1 MILTRHEKEKLIVEL
16 YNQNKTYKE
25 IAKIARVSVRDIK
38 PILEKAE
45 RAREKEL
52 AYRLFSE
59 DKTPLDVQIEL
70 NLEEPEVTGYYR
82 EYWKLRDLYSLN
94 MVYEEIGDANII
106 HLLKAY
112 TKIRE
117 SGMGFDQAV
126 TLIKNAN
133 NDLQTLEERMR
144 PEVLQYIHQDED
156 LSDHSDHSDLGPEF
170 CEKNLN
176 KMKMLKKK
184 IKLKFLCRDLEQ
196 VRKVRMVRKP
206 R

>member
-1 MILTRHEKEKLIVEL
+1 MILTRHEKELIVEL

-94 MVYEEIGDANII
+94 MVYEEIGDDNII
-106 HLLKAY
+106 HLLN
-112 TKIRE
+112 
-117 SGMGFDQAV
+117 V
-126 TLIKNAN
+126 
-133 NDLQTLEERMR
+133 
-144 PEVLQYIHQDED
+144 H
-156 LSDHSDHSDLGPEF
+156 
-170 CEKNLN
+170 
-176 KMKMLKKK
+176 KK
-184 IKLKFLCRDLEQ
+184 IKEAGMGVSNYATIAAPSVLQ
-196 VRKVRMVRKP
+196 NYI
-206 R
+206 